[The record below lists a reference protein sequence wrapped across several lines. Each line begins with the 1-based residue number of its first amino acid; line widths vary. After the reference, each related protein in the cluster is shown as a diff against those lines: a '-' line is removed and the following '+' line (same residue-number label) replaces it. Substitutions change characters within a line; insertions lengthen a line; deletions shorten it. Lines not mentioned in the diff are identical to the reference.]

1 MSTRLQ
7 YIQHKR
13 RQLSKKSYYKSIKY
27 PEIPLSTLDLYV
39 STVKGDRLDLL
50 AHQYYR
56 DVDLWWVIS
65 IANAGIIRSDSFMLD
80 EGLEIR
86 IPGEIQQVLLDFEQL
101 NK

>member
-1 MSTRLQ
+1 MSTRLS
-7 YIQHKR
+7 YIKEKR
-13 RQLSKKSYYKSIKY
+13 KGRKKFYKTIKY
-27 PEIPLSTLDLYV
+27 PEIPISINDLYV

-50 AHQYYR
+50 AHQYYK

-65 IANAGIIRSDSFMLD
+65 TANPDVIRRDSFSLG

-86 IPGEIQQVLLDFEQL
+86 IPSDLEQIVLDFEQL

>member
-56 DVDLWWVIS
+56 DVDLWWVIAT
-65 IANAGIIRSDSFMLD
+65 ANPDVIRRDSLTLGD
-80 EGLEIR
+80 GLEIR
-86 IPGEIQQVLLDFEQL
+86 IPGDIQQVLLDFEQL